1 MMKLSMCLLLGV
13 VALLELSYAQLSL
26 QNCVGSNCNSNNIFG
41 RKRRQ
46 ILEEILSE
54 AETEDAIQDFGSR
67 SRNDLKRIKQDIVDV
82 LNALTVEALEVEDS
96 TKGLASTDVITAIVE
111 LLEAE
116 DGQDQFGLQ
125 RKQILEE
132 MLSEF
137 EEDDSN
143 HEVEKRDAD
152 PGFKVK
158 SHKFDGHKFGG
169 LKFFGHKTKSQ
180 PKKHHTPVH
189 RAPVHH
195 APAHQAPVH
204 HAPVHK
210 TSVHHAPVHKTSVHH
225 APVHKTPVHHKV
237 HGHKFLKHQSK
248 KHHGKRDAEEEDE
261 TVTKEDLAKIK
272 QDIVDVLNELTVES
286 LEVEASSQG
295 LDRKEVLEAL
305 IEQL

>member
-1 MMKLSMCLLLGV
+1 MCLLLGV
-13 VALLELSYAQLSL
+13 VALLELSYAQVSF
-26 QNCVGSNCNSNNIFG
+26 QNCLGSNCNSNNFFG

-46 ILEEILSE
+46 ILEEILTE
-54 AETEDAIQDFGSR
+54 AETEDAIQDFSSR
-67 SRNDLKRIKQDIVDV
+67 SREDLKRIKQDIVDV

-96 TKGLASTDVITAIVE
+96 TKGLDRTDVITAIVE

-116 DGQDQFGLQ
+116 DGQDQFGRQ

-143 HEVEKRDAD
+143 HDIEKRDAD

-158 SHKFDGHKFGG
+158 SHKFGGHKFGG
-169 LKFFGHKTKSQ
+169 LKFFGHKTKKSH
-180 PKKHHTPVH
+180 PKK
-189 RAPVHH
+189 
-195 APAHQAPVH
+195 HQAPVH
-204 HAPVHK
+204 HAPVRK
-210 TSVHHAPVHKTSVHH
+210 TSVHLAPVHKTSVHH
-225 APVHKTPVHHKV
+225 KV
-237 HGHKFLKHQSK
+237 HGNKFLKHSK

-286 LEVEASSQG
+286 LEAEASSQG

-305 IEQL
+305 IGQL

>member
-26 QNCVGSNCNSNNIFG
+26 QNCVGSKCNSNNFFG
-41 RKRRQ
+41 LKRRQ

-125 RKQILEE
+125 RKQILKE

-137 EEDDSN
+137 EEEDTN
-143 HEVEKRDAD
+143 HEIEKRDAH
-152 PGFKVK
+152 PGFKLK
-158 SHKFDGHKFGG
+158 SHKFSGFKLGGHKFGG
-169 LKFFGHKTKSQ
+169 HKTKSH
-180 PKKHHTPVH
+180 PKK
-189 RAPVHH
+189 
-195 APAHQAPVH
+195 H

-210 TSVHHAPVHKTSVHH
+210 TPVHKTPVHQASVHH

-237 HGHKFLKHQSK
+237 HGHKFLKHHSK
-248 KHHGKRDAEEEDE
+248 KNHGKRDAEEEDE

>member
-1 MMKLSMCLLLGV
+1 MGIPLISLTMKLSLCLLLGLV
-13 VALLELSYAQLSL
+13 VLSELSYAQFSL

-41 RKRRQ
+41 QKRRQ

-54 AETEDAIQDFGSR
+54 AEAEDAIQDIN
-67 SRNDLKRIKQDIVDV
+67 SRNREDLNRIKQDIVDV
-82 LNALTVEALEVEDS
+82 LNALTVEALAVEDS
-96 TKGLASTDVITAIVE
+96 TKGLDRTDVITAIVE

-125 RKQILEE
+125 KKQILKE

-143 HEVEKRDAD
+143 HDIVKRDAD

-158 SHKFDGHKFGG
+158 SKKIGGHKFGG
-169 LKFFGHKTKSQ
+169 LKFFGHKTKSH
-180 PKKHHTPVH
+180 PKK
-189 RAPVHH
+189 
-195 APAHQAPVH
+195 
-204 HAPVHK
+204 
-210 TSVHHAPVHKTSVHH
+210 HHAPVHKTSVHH

-237 HGHKFLKHQSK
+237 HGRKFLKHPK
-248 KHHGKRDAEEEDE
+248 KHHGKSDAEEEDE
-261 TVTKEDLAKIK
+261 TVTKEGLAKIK

-286 LEVEASSQG
+286 LEAEASRQG
-295 LDRKEVLEAL
+295 LDRKEVIEAL

>member
-1 MMKLSMCLLLGV
+1 MGMLNTLKMKLSMCLLIGL
-13 VALLELSYAQLSL
+13 VALLELSYGQVSL
-26 QNCVGSNCNSNNIFG
+26 QNCVGSNCNSNNFFG

-54 AETEDAIQDFGSR
+54 AEAEDTIQDFTSR
-67 SRNDLKRIKQDIVDV
+67 SREDLKRIKQHIVDV

-96 TKGLASTDVITAIVE
+96 TKGLARTDVITAIVE

-116 DGQDQFGLQ
+116 DRQDEFGIR

-143 HEVEKRDAD
+143 HEIEKRDAD
-152 PGFKVK
+152 AGLKFFK
-158 SHKFDGHKFGG
+158 SHKFGGHKFGG
-169 LKFFGHKTKSQ
+169 HKTKSKS
-180 PKKHHTPVH
+180 KK
-189 RAPVHH
+189 
-195 APAHQAPVH
+195 H

-210 TSVHHAPVHKTSVHH
+210 TSVHPAPVHH
-225 APVHKTPVHHKV
+225 APVRPVHHKV
-237 HGHKFLKHQSK
+237 HGQKFLKHHPK

-261 TVTKEDLAKIK
+261 AVTKEDLAKIK

-286 LEVEASSQG
+286 LEAEATSQG

-305 IEQL
+305 IGQL

>member
-13 VALLELSYAQLSL
+13 VALLELSYAQLSH

-67 SRNDLKRIKQDIVDV
+67 SRNDLERIKQDIVDV
-82 LNALTVEALEVEDS
+82 LNALTVEALGVEDS
-96 TKGLASTDVITAIVE
+96 TEGLSSTDVITAIVE

-125 RKQILEE
+125 RKQILKE

-137 EEDDSN
+137 EEEDTD
-143 HEVEKRDAD
+143 HEIEKRDAD
-152 PGFKVK
+152 PGFKLK
-158 SHKFDGHKFGG
+158 SHKFSGFKLGGHKFGG
-169 LKFFGHKTKSQ
+169 HKTKSHA
-180 PKKHHTPVH
+180 KK
-189 RAPVHH
+189 
-195 APAHQAPVH
+195 H
-204 HAPVHK
+204 HAPVY
-210 TSVHHAPVHKTSVHH
+210 
-225 APVHKTPVHHKV
+225 KTPVHHKV
-237 HGHKFLKHQSK
+237 HGHKFLKNHSK
-248 KHHGKRDAEEEDE
+248 KNHGKRDAEEEDE

>member
-1 MMKLSMCLLLGV
+1 MKLSMCLLLGLV
-13 VALLELSYAQLSL
+13 VLSELSYAQLSL

-41 RKRRQ
+41 LKRRQ

-67 SRNDLKRIKQDIVDV
+67 SRNDLERIKPDIVDV

-96 TKGLASTDVITAIVE
+96 TKGLSSTDVITAIVE

-125 RKQILEE
+125 RKQILKE

-137 EEDDSN
+137 EEKDTN
-143 HEVEKRDAD
+143 HEMEKRDAHQ
-152 PGFKVK
+152 GFKLK
-158 SHKFDGHKFGG
+158 SHKFSGFKLGGHKFGG
-169 LKFFGHKTKSQ
+169 HKTKSHS
-180 PKKHHTPVH
+180 KK
-189 RAPVHH
+189 
-195 APAHQAPVH
+195 H

-210 TSVHHAPVHKTSVHH
+210 TPVHKT
-225 APVHKTPVHHKV
+225 PVHKTPVHHKV
-237 HGHKFLKHQSK
+237 HGHKFLKHHSK
-248 KHHGKRDAEEEDE
+248 KNHGKRDAEEEDE

-286 LEVEASSQG
+286 LEVEASRQEGSS
-295 LDRKEVLEAL
+295 
-305 IEQL
+305 

>member
-1 MMKLSMCLLLGV
+1 MG
-13 VALLELSYAQLSL
+13 
-26 QNCVGSNCNSNNIFG
+26 NIFG

-46 ILEEILSE
+46 ILGEILSE
-54 AETEDAIQDFGSR
+54 AETEDAIHDFGSR
-67 SRNDLKRIKQDIVDV
+67 SRNDLERIKQDIVDV

-116 DGQDQFGLQ
+116 DSQDQFGLQ
-125 RKQILEE
+125 RKQILKE

-137 EEDDSN
+137 EEEDTN
-143 HEVEKRDAD
+143 HEIEKRDAD
-152 PGFKVK
+152 PGLKLK
-158 SHKFDGHKFGG
+158 SHKFSGFKLGGHKFGG
-169 LKFFGHKTKSQ
+169 HKTKSHA
-180 PKKHHTPVH
+180 KK
-189 RAPVHH
+189 
-195 APAHQAPVH
+195 
-204 HAPVHK
+204 
-210 TSVHHAPVHKTSVHH
+210 HH

-237 HGHKFLKHQSK
+237 HGHKFLKNHSK
-248 KHHGKRDAEEEDE
+248 KNHGKRDAEEEDE

-286 LEVEASSQG
+286 LEVEASSLG

>member
-1 MMKLSMCLLLGV
+1 MGIPLISLTMKLSLCLLLGLV
-13 VALLELSYAQLSL
+13 VLSELSYAQFSL
-26 QNCVGSNCNSNNIFG
+26 QNCVGSNCNSNNFFG

-54 AETEDAIQDFGSR
+54 AEAEDTIQDFTSR
-67 SRNDLKRIKQDIVDV
+67 SRDDLKRIKQDIVDV

-96 TKGLASTDVITAIVE
+96 TKGLARTDVFTAIVE

-116 DGQDQFGLQ
+116 DGQDEFGIQ

-143 HEVEKRDAD
+143 HEIEKRDAD
-152 PGFKVK
+152 PGFKFFK
-158 SHKFDGHKFGG
+158 KFG
-169 LKFFGHKTKSQ
+169 GHKTKSKS
-180 PKKHHTPVH
+180 KK
-189 RAPVHH
+189 
-195 APAHQAPVH
+195 H

-210 TSVHHAPVHKTSVHH
+210 TSVHHAPVHKTSVR
-225 APVHKTPVHHKV
+225 KSPVHHKV
-237 HGHKFLKHQSK
+237 HGHKFLKLNSK

-261 TVTKEDLAKIK
+261 AVTKEDLANIK

-286 LEVEASSQG
+286 LEAEASSQG

-305 IEQL
+305 IGQL

>member
-67 SRNDLKRIKQDIVDV
+67 SRNDLERIKQDIVDI

-116 DGQDQFGLQ
+116 DGQDEFGLQ
-125 RKQILEE
+125 RKQILQE

-143 HEVEKRDAD
+143 HEIEKRDAD
-152 PGFKVK
+152 PGFKFK
-158 SHKFDGHKFGG
+158 SHKFGGHKFGG
-169 LKFFGHKTKSQ
+169 HKKKSHS
-180 PKKHHTPVH
+180 KKHH
-189 RAPVHH
+189 APVHH
-195 APAHQAPVH
+195 AA
-204 HAPVHK
+204 VHK
-210 TSVHHAPVHKTSVHH
+210 TS
-225 APVHKTPVHHKV
+225 VHHKV
-237 HGHKFLKHQSK
+237 HGHKFLKQHSK
-248 KHHGKRDAEEEDE
+248 KHHGKRDAEEGNEV
-261 TVTKEDLAKIK
+261 VTKEDLAKIK

-286 LEVEASSQG
+286 LEAENSSQG

-305 IEQL
+305 IKQL

>member
-1 MMKLSMCLLLGV
+1 MCLLLGV

-26 QNCVGSNCNSNNIFG
+26 QNCVDSNCNSNNIFG

-82 LNALTVEALEVEDS
+82 LNALTVEALGVEDS
-96 TKGLASTDVITAIVE
+96 TKGLARTDVITAIVE

-125 RKQILEE
+125 RKQILKE

-137 EEDDSN
+137 EEEDTN
-143 HEVEKRDAD
+143 HEIEKRDAD
-152 PGFKVK
+152 PGFKLK
-158 SHKFDGHKFGG
+158 SHKFSGFKLGGHKFGG
-169 LKFFGHKTKSQ
+169 DKTKSHA
-180 PKKHHTPVH
+180 KK
-189 RAPVHH
+189 
-195 APAHQAPVH
+195 H

-210 TSVHHAPVHKTSVHH
+210 TPVHKTPVHNAPVHKTAVHHASVHH
-225 APVHKTPVHHKV
+225 TTVHKTPVHHKV
-237 HGHKFLKHQSK
+237 HGHKFLKHHSK
-248 KHHGKRDAEEEDE
+248 KNHGKRDAEEEDE

>member
-1 MMKLSMCLLLGV
+1 MGIPLISLTMKLSLCLLLGLV
-13 VALLELSYAQLSL
+13 VLSELSYAQLSL
-26 QNCVGSNCNSNNIFG
+26 QNCVGSNCNSNNFFG

-54 AETEDAIQDFGSR
+54 AEAEDAIQDFS
-67 SRNDLKRIKQDIVDV
+67 SRNREDLKRIKQDIVDV

-96 TKGLASTDVITAIVE
+96 TKGLDRKDVITAIVE

-116 DGQDQFGLQ
+116 EGQDEFGIQ

-137 EEDDSN
+137 EEGDSN
-143 HEVEKRDAD
+143 HEIEKRDAD
-152 PGFKVK
+152 PGFKLFK
-158 SHKFDGHKFGG
+158 SHKSGGHKFGG
-169 LKFFGHKTKSQ
+169 HKSKSHS
-180 PKKHHTPVH
+180 KKH
-189 RAPVHH
+189 RAPVHKTLVH
-195 APAHQAPVH
+195 PAPVH

-210 TSVHHAPVHKTSVHH
+210 STVHR

-237 HGHKFLKHQSK
+237 HGGKFLKHHSK
-248 KHHGKRDAEEEDE
+248 KHHGKRDAEEEE
-261 TVTKEDLAKIK
+261 EAVTKEDLAKIK

-286 LEVEASSQG
+286 LEAEASSQG

-305 IEQL
+305 IGQL

>member
-82 LNALTVEALEVEDS
+82 LNALTVEALEVKDS
-96 TKGLASTDVITAIVE
+96 SEGLARTDVITAIVE

-116 DGQDQFGLQ
+116 DGQDEFGLQ
-125 RKQILEE
+125 RKQILQE

-143 HEVEKRDAD
+143 HEIEKRDAD
-152 PGFKVK
+152 PGFKFK
-158 SHKFDGHKFGG
+158 SHKFGGHKFGG
-169 LKFFGHKTKSQ
+169 HKKKSHS
-180 PKKHHTPVH
+180 KKHH
-189 RAPVHH
+189 APVHH
-195 APAHQAPVH
+195 AGVHQN
-204 HAPVHK
+204 PVHK
-210 TSVHHAPVHKTSVHH
+210 S
-225 APVHKTPVHHKV
+225 PVHHKV
-237 HGHKFLKHQSK
+237 HGYKFLKQQFK
-248 KHHGKRDAEEEDE
+248 KHHGKRDAEEGNEV
-261 TVTKEDLAKIK
+261 VTKEDLAKIK

-286 LEVEASSQG
+286 LEAENSSQG
-295 LDRKEVLEAL
+295 IDRKE
-305 IEQL
+305 

>member
-1 MMKLSMCLLLGV
+1 MGMLNTLKMKLSMCLLIGL
-13 VALLELSYAQLSL
+13 VALLELSYGQVSL
-26 QNCVGSNCNSNNIFG
+26 QNCVGSNCNSNNFFG

-54 AETEDAIQDFGSR
+54 AEAEDAIQDFR
-67 SRNDLKRIKQDIVDV
+67 SRNREDLKRIKQDIVDV

-96 TKGLASTDVITAIVE
+96 NKGLARTDVITAIVE

-116 DGQDQFGLQ
+116 DGQDEFGIQ

-143 HEVEKRDAD
+143 HEIEKRDAD
-152 PGFKVK
+152 PGFKKFFK
-158 SHKFDGHKFGG
+158 SLKSGHKFGG
-169 LKFFGHKTKSQ
+169 HKTKSKS
-180 PKKHHTPVH
+180 KK
-189 RAPVHH
+189 
-195 APAHQAPVH
+195 H

-210 TSVHHAPVHKTSVHH
+210 TSVHHAPVLKS
-225 APVHKTPVHHKV
+225 PVHNEV
-237 HGHKFLKHQSK
+237 HGHKFLKHNSK

-261 TVTKEDLAKIK
+261 AVTKEDLANIK

-286 LEVEASSQG
+286 LEAEASSQG

-305 IEQL
+305 IGQL

>member
-1 MMKLSMCLLLGV
+1 MGMLNTLKMKLSMCLLIGL
-13 VALLELSYAQLSL
+13 VALLELSYGQVSL
-26 QNCVGSNCNSNNIFG
+26 QNCVGSNCNSNNFFG

-54 AETEDAIQDFGSR
+54 AEAEDAIQDFR
-67 SRNDLKRIKQDIVDV
+67 SRNREDLKRIKQDIVDV

-96 TKGLASTDVITAIVE
+96 TKGLARKDAITAIVE

-116 DGQDQFGLQ
+116 NRQDEFGIQ

-143 HEVEKRDAD
+143 HEIEKRDAD
-152 PGFKVK
+152 PGFKLFK
-158 SHKFDGHKFGG
+158 KFG
-169 LKFFGHKTKSQ
+169 GHKTKSKS
-180 PKKHHTPVH
+180 KK
-189 RAPVHH
+189 
-195 APAHQAPVH
+195 H

-210 TSVHHAPVHKTSVHH
+210 TSVHHAPVHKTSVR
-225 APVHKTPVHHKV
+225 KSPVHHKV
-237 HGHKFLKHQSK
+237 HGHKFLKLNSK

-261 TVTKEDLAKIK
+261 AVTKEDLANIK

-286 LEVEASSQG
+286 LEAEASSQG

-305 IEQL
+305 IGQL

>member
-1 MMKLSMCLLLGV
+1 MKLSMCLLSGV

-96 TKGLASTDVITAIVE
+96 TKGLSSTDVITAIVE

-125 RKQILEE
+125 RKQILKE

-137 EEDDSN
+137 EEEDTN
-143 HEVEKRDAD
+143 HEIEKRDAD
-152 PGFKVK
+152 PGFKLK
-158 SHKFDGHKFGG
+158 SHKSSGFKLGGHKFGG
-169 LKFFGHKTKSQ
+169 HKTKSN
-180 PKKHHTPVH
+180 PKKHH
-189 RAPVHH
+189 APVHKT
-195 APAHQAPVH
+195 
-204 HAPVHK
+204 PVHK
-210 TSVHHAPVHKTSVHH
+210 TSVHHAS
-225 APVHKTPVHHKV
+225 VHKTPVHHKV
-237 HGHKFLKHQSK
+237 HGHKFLKHHSK
-248 KHHGKRDAEEEDE
+248 KNHGKRDVEEEDE

>member
-1 MMKLSMCLLLGV
+1 MGQLSLNSLTMKLSMCLLLGV
-13 VALLELSYAQLSL
+13 VTLLEFSYAQVSL
-26 QNCVGSNCNSNNIFG
+26 QNCLGSNCNSNNFFG

-46 ILEEILSE
+46 ILEEILTE
-54 AETEDAIQDFGSR
+54 AETEDTIQDFVSISR
-67 SRNDLKRIKQDIVDV
+67 EDLKRIKQDIVDV

-96 TKGLASTDVITAIVE
+96 TKGLDRTDVITAIVE

-116 DGQDQFGLQ
+116 DGQDEFGRQ
-125 RKQILEE
+125 RKQILSE
-132 MLSEF
+132 MLFEF

-143 HEVEKRDAD
+143 HEIEKRDAD

-158 SHKFDGHKFGG
+158 SHKSGGHKFG
-169 LKFFGHKTKSQ
+169 LFKFGGHKTKSH
-180 PKKHHTPVH
+180 PKKHH
-189 RAPVHH
+189 
-195 APAHQAPVH
+195 APVH
-204 HAPVHK
+204 HAPVQ
-210 TSVHHAPVHKTSVHH
+210 
-225 APVHKTPVHHKV
+225 KTPVHHKV
-237 HGHKFLKHQSK
+237 HGGKFLKPSK
-248 KHHGKRDAEEEDE
+248 KHGKRDAEEEDE

>member
-1 MMKLSMCLLLGV
+1 MGQIMLNTLKMKLSMCLLIGL
-13 VALLELSYAQLSL
+13 VALLELSYGQVSL
-26 QNCVGSNCNSNNIFG
+26 QNCVGSNCNSNNFFG

-54 AETEDAIQDFGSR
+54 AEAEDAIQDFR
-67 SRNDLKRIKQDIVDV
+67 SRNREDLKRIKQDIVDV

-96 TKGLASTDVITAIVE
+96 TKGLARTDVITAIVE

-116 DGQDQFGLQ
+116 DGQDEFGIQ

-143 HEVEKRDAD
+143 HEIEKRDAD
-152 PGFKVK
+152 PGFKFFK
-158 SHKFDGHKFGG
+158 KFG
-169 LKFFGHKTKSQ
+169 GHKTKSKS
-180 PKKHHTPVH
+180 KK
-189 RAPVHH
+189 
-195 APAHQAPVH
+195 H

-210 TSVHHAPVHKTSVHH
+210 ASVHHAPVHN
-225 APVHKTPVHHKV
+225 KV
-237 HGHKFLKHQSK
+237 HGHKFLKLNSK

-261 TVTKEDLAKIK
+261 AVTKEDLANIK

-286 LEVEASSQG
+286 LEAEASSQG

-305 IEQL
+305 IGQL

>member
-41 RKRRQ
+41 LKRRQ

-82 LNALTVEALEVEDS
+82 LNALTVEAFEDS
-96 TKGLASTDVITAIVE
+96 TKGLARTDVITAIVE

-125 RKQILEE
+125 RKQILKE

-137 EEDDSN
+137 EEEDTN
-143 HEVEKRDAD
+143 HEIEKRDAD
-152 PGFKVK
+152 PGFKLK
-158 SHKFDGHKFGG
+158 SHKFSGFKLGGHKFGG
-169 LKFFGHKTKSQ
+169 HKTKSH
-180 PKKHHTPVH
+180 PKK
-189 RAPVHH
+189 
-195 APAHQAPVH
+195 H

-210 TSVHHAPVHKTSVHH
+210 TPVHQASVHH

-237 HGHKFLKHQSK
+237 HGHKFLKLHSK
-248 KHHGKRDAEEEDE
+248 KNHGKRDAEEEDE

>member
-26 QNCVGSNCNSNNIFG
+26 QNCVGSKCNSNNFFG
-41 RKRRQ
+41 LKRRQ

-125 RKQILEE
+125 RKQILKE

-137 EEDDSN
+137 EEEDTN
-143 HEVEKRDAD
+143 HEIEKRDAH
-152 PGFKVK
+152 PGFNLK
-158 SHKFDGHKFGG
+158 SHKFSGFKLGGHKFGG
-169 LKFFGHKTKSQ
+169 HKTKSHPQ
-180 PKKHHTPVH
+180 KHHAPVHKTPVH
-189 RAPVHH
+189 NT
-195 APAHQAPVH
+195 
-204 HAPVHK
+204 PVHK
-210 TSVHHAPVHKTSVHH
+210 TSVHHTT
-225 APVHKTPVHHKV
+225 VHKTPVHHKV
-237 HGHKFLKHQSK
+237 HGHKFLKHHSK
-248 KHHGKRDAEEEDE
+248 KNHGKRDAEEEDE